1 MTDVC
6 SVAAGAAA
14 AAVAAK
20 ALDARDLSRYRAFEL
35 GAGIAA
41 ICALTGI
48 AAADATAVEVRAALV
63 HELEWR
69 PSRRTTEPA
78 GDPTD
83 VVERV
88 VFSFL
93 DDRLFRILVDYG
105 SDRAEARADTD
116 LIEVISVVY
125 MPTLKRSRAVASV
138 PGDVDVESG
147 SPMARWTDAKHA
159 VVLYGTSTYRNVY
172 RLIVTDDVLADY
184 ARQDAAPAAV
194 NAPQS

>member
-14 AAVAAK
+14 AAVAAN

-69 PSRRTTEPA
+69 PSRRTTEST
-78 GDPTD
+78 GDPAD

-116 LIEVISVVY
+116 LIEAISVVY

-147 SPMARWTDAKHA
+147 CRWRAGRMRNMPWCSMAHPRIATCIA
-159 VVLYGTSTYRNVY
+159 
-172 RLIVTDDVLADY
+172 
-184 ARQDAAPAAV
+184 
-194 NAPQS
+194 